1 MEIELTKMSSK
12 GQVVIPQDIREKIG
26 LNEGETLVVSVQDD
40 LIVLKK
46 LENPMKEDDLKTLIE
61 IKEAWKEI
69 AAGKYKKMESDE
81 FLKELSK
88 W

>member
-1 MEIELTKMSSK
+1 MDIELTKISTK
-12 GQVVIPQDIREKIG
+12 GQVVIPRDIRKKMG
-26 LNEGETLVVSVQDD
+26 LQDGETLAVSTKDN

-46 LENPMKEDDLKTLIE
+46 IQNPIEEDDLKTLSE

-69 AAGKYKKMESDE
+69 GSGKYKKMSSQD
-81 FLKELSK
+81 FLTELSQ